1 MTRKDLRVWSYL
13 EPEWRAILVKI
24 TTSSIDG
31 IEEKGSMLDSRTRES
46 SGQQS
51 SKI

>member
-1 MTRKDLRVWSYL
+1 MTRKDRMVWSYL
-13 EPEWRAILVKI
+13 EPEWRAILVRTI
-24 TTSSIDG
+24 TSFIEG

-46 SGQQS
+46 SGRQS